1 MIINK
6 TKVRIVKGDVKREIE
21 TYDLDMEFEKLQ
33 YPFLKYTIQ
42 FTPEGVD
49 GECEKLPSTS
59 DMKIFLTDLY
69 GHLGSKSNSFIMQC
83 IDADQKYIMAHY
95 QVGDELP
102 SIKDIQEKYRE
113 QVRTL
118 QNHIMYKLE
127 LLSQD
132 KIRKGRE
139 FQPIKWAK
147 SGELLIEFIARMID
161 NQWIQK
167 GYYDD
172 LTKKVHPML
181 TWACV
186 TNKFQ
191 INNAKKTNLEEMY
204 NSRTQNVGMPG
215 ENDDPTLIYLIWMK
229 SERAL
234 VDLYYKLI
242 QKKFISEMS
251 ETVRGEEI
259 NWRGLANTF
268 VIYIDGKIKKMD
280 NEQLP
285 RVLGAIGGKENAE
298 SSLSADIL
306 HLLSDLDR
314 IKE

>member
-21 TYDLDMEFEKLQ
+21 TYELDMEFEKLQ
-33 YPFLKYTIQ
+33 YSFLNYTIQ

-49 GECEKLPSTS
+49 NECEKLSSNS
-59 DMKIFLTDLY
+59 DKKIFLTDLY
-69 GHLGSKSNSFIMQC
+69 GHLGSKSDPFIMQC

-95 QVGDELP
+95 KVGDGLP

-113 QVRTL
+113 QVRTI

-139 FQPIKWAK
+139 FLPIKWAN
-147 SGELLIEFIARMID
+147 SGEFLIEFIARMID

-167 GYYDD
+167 GYYNDS
-172 LTKKVHPML
+172 TKKVHPML
-181 TWACV
+181 SWARIID
-186 TNKFQ
+186 KFQ
-191 INNAKKTNLEEMY
+191 IMDANKLNHEEMY
-204 NSRTQNVGMPG
+204 NSRTKNVGMPS
-215 ENDDPTLIYLIWMK
+215 ENDNPALIYLIWMK

-242 QKKFISEMS
+242 QKNYISEIN
-251 ETVRGEEI
+251 ETIRGEEI
-259 NWRGLANTF
+259 NWRGLANAF
-268 VIYIDGKIKKMD
+268 VIYEDGKYKKLD
-280 NEQLP
+280 NGQLG
-285 RVLGAIGGKENAE
+285 RVLIAIGGKENAE
-298 SSLSADIL
+298 SSLSAEIL

-314 IKE
+314 IKG